1 VRGTDWAAPP
11 NPPGC
16 IRVVVEGLDLVLR
29 LTGEIDAATVGHYE
43 AAAAAGGGPS
53 AAAAAARQVRVV
65 DAGGVTFMNSL
76 GVRFLLHQTE
86 AVRASGRRPVLRR
99 PTPSVRHVL
108 RLTQLDELFEIREA

>member
-16 IRVVVEGLDLVLR
+16 IRVLVEGSDLVLQ
-29 LTGEIDAATVGHYE
+29 LSGEIDGATVGHYE
-43 AAAAAGGGPS
+43 AAAAAGGDPS
-53 AAAAAARQVRVV
+53 AAAVARQVRVV

-86 AVRASGRRPVLRR
+86 AVRASGLRPVLRR

>member
-1 VRGTDWAAPP
+1 MRGTDWAAPP

-16 IRVVVEGLDLVLR
+16 IRVLVEGSDLVLQLR
-29 LTGEIDAATVGHYE
+29 GEIDGATVGHYE
-43 AAAAAGGGPS
+43 AAAAAGGDPS
-53 AAAAAARQVRVV
+53 AAAAARQVRVV

-86 AVRASGRRPVLRR
+86 AVRASGLRPVLRR